1 MKQMFNSHAITGF
14 FLSSVKAGLVLLVIM
29 GACKDNSTDPEP
41 EVFQLLRTYT
51 QNNTLSFTALN
62 EGISV
67 GAIFTI
73 EFSSAVDT
81 SSVQQSISLIEE
93 GTQSEVPL
101 NLRFEDLNNRIVV
114 SADQE
119 LDFQTTYTLAISE
132 TLTSEQGAEFPGVSY
147 QLVTENGTIQLVS
160 ASVNSENL
168 SQSSTVR
175 NVSYSEVELIL
186 TFSEALNQSNYAS
199 YFSIS
204 PALSVNNHISV
215 DGKEVTLTVTEPL
228 DYYRHYTVTIS
239 NGLGG
244 ANGFEFDGYSASFQ
258 TGLDSTQK
266 FPTITDEELLTK
278 VQEQTFKYF
287 WDFAHPVSGLAR
299 ERNTSGNLV
308 TIGGSGFGV
317 MAILVGIER
326 NFIGKAE
333 GISRLQTIVNFLENA
348 DRFHGVWPHWM
359 NGNTGEVIP
368 FSARDNGADLVE
380 TAFMAQALI
389 TVREYLDDSIQ
400 EEQELIDKIDGLLD
414 SIEWNWFTKGGEN
427 VLYWHWSPE
436 YEWQMN
442 LPIRG
447 YNEALI
453 IYVLAASSK
462 NYAIDKEVYTSGWAR
477 SGAIQNG
484 NEYYGIELPL
494 GYDFGGPLFFAH
506 YSFLGLD
513 PRNLSDQ
520 YADYW
525 QQNTNHSL
533 INRAHS
539 TENPM
544 NFVGYSEQS
553 WGITASDD
561 PGGYSAHSP
570 TNDNGTITPTAAL
583 SSMPYTPEES
593 MTALRHFYYILG
605 DKLWGEYGFYDAFNP
620 TQGWWASST
629 LAIDQGP
636 IIIMIENHRT
646 GLLWDLFMQAP
657 EVQTALDA
665 LGFTYE

>member
-1 MKQMFNSHAITGF
+1 MA
-14 FLSSVKAGLVLLVIM
+14 
-29 GACKDNSTDPEP
+29 GACKEKGVDPTP

-51 QNNTLSFTALN
+51 QNNTLSSSSLN
-62 EGISV
+62 EGVSV
-67 GAIFTI
+67 GAIFFI
-73 EFSSAVDT
+73 EFSSPVDT
-81 SSVQQSISLIEE
+81 TSVRQSISITEE
-93 GTQSEVPL
+93 ESQSEIPL
-101 NLRFEDLNNRIVV
+101 SFRFEDLNKRIVV
-114 SADQE
+114 SPDQG
-119 LDFQTTYTLAISE
+119 LDVQTSYSLSINE
-132 TLTSEQGAEFPGVSY
+132 TLQSEMGGEFSRIMY
-147 QLVTENGTIQLVS
+147 QLNTENGTIQLVS
-160 ASVNSENL
+160 ASANSENL
-168 SQSSTVR
+168 SQNSTVR
-175 NVSYSEVELIL
+175 NISYSEVELIFS
-186 TFSEALNQSNYAS
+186 FSEPLNEGTYAS
-199 YFSIS
+199 YFSVS
-204 PALSVNNHISV
+204 PSINIEKSLSG
-215 DGKEVTLTVTEPL
+215 DGKEVILTTTEPL
-228 DYYRHYTVTIS
+228 DYYRHYTVTVS
-239 NGLGG
+239 NSLEG

-266 FPTITDEELLTK
+266 FLTITDEELLTK

-299 ERNTSGNLV
+299 ERNTSGDLV

-317 MAILVGIER
+317 MSILVAIER

-333 GISRLQTIVNFLENA
+333 GISRLQTIVTFLENA

-368 FSARDNGADLVE
+368 FSTRDNGADLVE

-389 TVREYLDDSIQ
+389 TVREYMDDSIQ

-414 SIEWNWFTKGGEN
+414 AIEWNWFTKGGES

-447 YNEALI
+447 YNESLI
-453 IYVLAASSK
+453 VYVLAASSK

-520 YADYW
+520 YANYW
-525 QQNTNHSL
+525 QQNRNHSL

-539 TENPM
+539 IENPM
-544 NFVGYSEQS
+544 NFIGYSQES
-553 WGITASDD
+553 WGITASDEL
-561 PGGYSAHSP
+561 GGYSAHSP

-593 MTALRHFYYILG
+593 MSALRHFYYILG

-657 EVQTALDA
+657 EVKAALDT
-665 LGFTYE
+665 LGFTYD